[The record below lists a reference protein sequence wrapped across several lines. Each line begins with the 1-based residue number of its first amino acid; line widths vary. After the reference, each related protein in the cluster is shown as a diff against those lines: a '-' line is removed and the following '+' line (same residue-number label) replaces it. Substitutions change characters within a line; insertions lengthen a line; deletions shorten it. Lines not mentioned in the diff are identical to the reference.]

1 MKLLDSLGLVDDQ
14 FTLQDGML
22 VYMWSRMTTIDEIR
36 DFAKYESLLFI
47 DFLEALGHI
56 ADMKILPLASDLAE
70 LDMDVLEWQIAR
82 RSGTLSRLTTRCC
95 ACSAHVEPC
104 FLMV

>member
-22 VYMWSRMTTIDEIR
+22 VYMWSRMTTVDEVR

-56 ADMKILPLASDLAE
+56 ADMKVLPLVSDLQEAE
-70 LDMDVLEWQIAR
+70 MNILDWQIAKKTGAAPHP
-82 RSGTLSRLTTRCC
+82 SD
-95 ACSAHVEPC
+95 AV
-104 FLMV
+104 